1 MNSDNE
7 NKSSDNEAPLTK
19 KTTQIKEKKPRSEK
33 QIEQFKKAQAKRFE
47 NIEKLI

>member
-19 KTTQIKEKKPRSEK
+19 QKPTKIKEKKPRSEK
-33 QIEQFKKAQAKRFE
+33 QLEQF
-47 NIEKLI
+47 

>member
-19 KTTQIKEKKPRSEK
+19 QKTTQIKEKSLDQKNK
-33 QIEQFKKAQAKRFE
+33 
-47 NIEKLI
+47 

>member
-19 KTTQIKEKKPRSEK
+19 QKKHK
-33 QIEQFKKAQAKRFE
+33 LKKITIME
-47 NIEKLI
+47 HYTVVLV